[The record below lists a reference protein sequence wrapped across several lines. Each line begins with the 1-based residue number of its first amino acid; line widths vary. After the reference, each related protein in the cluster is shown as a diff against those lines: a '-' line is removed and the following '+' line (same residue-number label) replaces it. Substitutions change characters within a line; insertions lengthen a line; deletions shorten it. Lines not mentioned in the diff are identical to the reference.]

1 MSPIIT
7 LIRWVLIDFSPT
19 CQFGLV
25 LEYFHLFQINQM
37 LDLKA
42 IVVVTEKMLLRLRIS
57 IKHKK
62 STELV

>member
-25 LEYFHLFQINQM
+25 LEYFNLFQINQM

-42 IVVVTEKMLLRLRIS
+42 IVVTEKILLRLRVS
-57 IKHKK
+57 IEHEKGA
-62 STELV
+62 EYV